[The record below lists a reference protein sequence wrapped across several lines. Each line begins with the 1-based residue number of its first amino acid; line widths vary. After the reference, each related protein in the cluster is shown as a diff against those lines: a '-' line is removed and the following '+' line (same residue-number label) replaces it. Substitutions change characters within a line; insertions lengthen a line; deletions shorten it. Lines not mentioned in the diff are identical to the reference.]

1 MRSKI
6 YNAFNWRIFLYKTV
20 KNEVINFT
28 NIINF
33 ISDAAVPV
41 VISLIILYGLKE
53 KIKVFDNFLDGAK
66 EGIEI
71 VFKMFPTLVGIFLAV
86 GLLRSSGLIDLIVKI
101 ISPITNLL
109 EIPSQIMP
117 LALLRPI
124 SGSASMAV
132 AVDIMQN
139 YGVDTLTGIITSTIM
154 GSTETT
160 FYTIA
165 IYTSVVGIKKTRGIL
180 VAALAADMAGMVA
193 SVVICRILS

>member
-1 MRSKI
+1 MT
-6 YNAFNWRIFLYKTV
+6 A
-20 KNEVINFT
+20 VINYISSAAIPV
-28 NIINF
+28 II
-33 ISDAAVPV
+33 
-41 VISLIILYGLKE
+41 VIIILYGLKE
-53 KIKVFDNFLDGAK
+53 KTKVFDNFLDGAK

-71 VFKMFPTLVGIFLAV
+71 VFKMFPTLIGIFLAV
-86 GLLRSSGLIDLIVKI
+86 GALRSSGIIDLIVNL

-109 EIPSQIMP
+109 EFPSQVMP
-117 LALLRPI
+117 LAILRPI

-139 YGVDTLTGIITSTIM
+139 YGTDTLIGLITSTIM

-180 VAALAADMAGMVA
+180 IAALAADIAGMIV
-193 SVVICRILS
+193 STIICRILS